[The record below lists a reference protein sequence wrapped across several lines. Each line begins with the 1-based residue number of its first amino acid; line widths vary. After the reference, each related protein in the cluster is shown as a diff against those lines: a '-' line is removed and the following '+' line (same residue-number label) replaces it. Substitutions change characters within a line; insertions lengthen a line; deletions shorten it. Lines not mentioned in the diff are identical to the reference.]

1 MASVD
6 LRLAQY
12 GMGMQE
18 ATIIAW
24 RKQEGDAFQPGDILL
39 EVEAAKATVEVEAQT
54 SGVLARIIARPDDVV
69 EVGGLLAKITAED
82 AQAGLSAA
90 AESSPAEAA
99 PLPAGRRATLTP
111 SYAGGQVEP
120 RARRL
125 AKDADI
131 DLAQLRG
138 SGPEGRVTE
147 EDVRAAIAGA
157 SSQ

>member
-1 MASVD
+1 MD

-54 SGVLARIIARPDDVV
+54 AGVIVRIVARPDDVV
-69 EVGGLLAKITAED
+69 EVGGLLAEITTVGAET
-82 AQAGLSAA
+82 
-90 AESSPAEAA
+90 ESSASASTAAEAA
-99 PLPAGRRATLTP
+99 PKPAGARPKLSP
-111 SYAGGQVEP
+111 SYSGSQVEP

-125 AKDADI
+125 AMDSGI
-131 DLAQLRG
+131 DLATLQG
-138 SGPEGRVTE
+138 SGPGGRITE

-157 SSQ
+157 SSASSA

>member
-1 MASVD
+1 ME

-54 SGVLARIIARPDDVV
+54 AGVITRIVAKPEDVV
-69 EVGGLLAKITAED
+69 EVGGLLAEIATDGAGTTA
-82 AQAGLSAA
+82 AAA
-90 AESSPAEAA
+90 AEPASTDAA
-99 PLPAGRRATLTP
+99 PKLAGARPRLSP
-111 SYAGGQVEP
+111 SYGGGQVEP

-125 AKDADI
+125 ASDSGI
-131 DLAQLRG
+131 DLAQLQG
-138 SGPEGRVTE
+138 SGPGGRITE
-147 EDVRAAIAGA
+147 EDVRAAIGA
-157 SSQ
+157 SSG

>member
-1 MASVD
+1 MD

-54 SGVLARIIARPDDVV
+54 AGVIARIVAQPDDVV
-69 EVGGLLAKITAED
+69 EVGGLLAEIATEGSEAS
-82 AQAGLSAA
+82 QAA
-90 AESSPAEAA
+90 ARP
-99 PLPAGRRATLTP
+99 TLSP
-111 SYAGGQVEP
+111 SYAGSQVEP
-120 RARRL
+120 RARKL
-125 AKDADI
+125 ARDSGV
-131 DLAQLRG
+131 DLAMVPG
-138 SGPEGRVTE
+138 SGPGGRITE

-157 SSQ
+157 SSS

>member
-1 MASVD
+1 MD

-54 SGVLARIIARPDDVV
+54 AGVIARIVAQPDDVV
-69 EVGGLLAKITAED
+69 EVGGLLAEIATEGSEAS
-82 AQAGLSAA
+82 QAA
-90 AESSPAEAA
+90 ARPATGDATPKPAA
-99 PLPAGRRATLTP
+99 ARPTLSP
-111 SYAGGQVEP
+111 SYAGSQVEP
-120 RARRL
+120 RARKL
-125 AKDADI
+125 ARDSGV
-131 DLAQLRG
+131 DLAMVPG
-138 SGPEGRVTE
+138 SGPGGRITE

-157 SSQ
+157 SSS

>member
-1 MASVD
+1 MD

-54 SGVLARIIARPDDVV
+54 AGVIARIVAKPDDVV
-69 EVGGLLAKITAED
+69 EVGGLLAEISS
-82 AQAGLSAA
+82 AGADVAA
-90 AESSPAEAA
+90 ARPVAA
-99 PLPAGRRATLTP
+99 DIAPKPAGNRPKLTP
-111 SYAGGQVEP
+111 SYSGSQVEP

-125 AKDADI
+125 AMDSGI
-131 DLAQLRG
+131 DLATLQG
-138 SGPEGRVTE
+138 SGPGGRITE
-147 EDVRAAIAGA
+147 QDVRAAIAGA
-157 SSQ
+157 PSAG